1 MPKAPLGHRR
11 PLGLHSLVCSLL
23 PLRTFRPP
31 RPKSGRRGK
40 RTPFR
45 ARDNPR
51 LWAVRVRERSFK
63 DATTSVRES
72 VAGRSG
78 KEARAAKQRE
88 ELRSSSMIEG
98 GLGGAR
104 VPPRRSEATHWSEA
118 TTAERSDAL
127 ERSDN
132 KMPRPKAEVQLA
144 ERSHG
149 MTSAATLRQ

>member
-1 MPKAPLGHRR
+1 MRQSETATKIAGPASCCLQKEGLELCRR
-11 PLGLHSLVCSLL
+11 
-23 PLRTFRPP
+23 
-31 RPKSGRRGK
+31 
-40 RTPFR
+40 
-45 ARDNPR
+45 
-51 LWAVRVRERSFK
+51 
-63 DATTSVRES
+63 SVRES

-132 KMPRPKAEVQLA
+132 KMPRPKAEV
-144 ERSHG
+144 
-149 MTSAATLRQ
+149 